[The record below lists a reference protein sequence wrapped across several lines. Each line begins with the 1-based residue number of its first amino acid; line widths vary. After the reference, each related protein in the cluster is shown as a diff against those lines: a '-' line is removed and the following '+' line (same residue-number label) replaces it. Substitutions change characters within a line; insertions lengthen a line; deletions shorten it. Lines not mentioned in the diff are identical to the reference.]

1 MMMRTSERKVN
12 RWALVGIGAFAVVAL
27 LLVSWDSYLYDLWQ
41 HHDVIWFYLCGK
53 AWMNGMTPYVDFA
66 DSKGPLL
73 WLIYG
78 IGYLISPHDYTGM
91 YWLSC
96 VLYTF
101 IFYQCYKCATLF
113 VRDTRL
119 ALAAVLLSA
128 VFFLSGL
135 THIEVRAEDYCYALM
150 LPLFYRFLRYNVGR
164 EQGHRFVKST
174 ALLLGFA
181 LGATLLIK
189 YSCTLMLA
197 VFIPY
202 WCYIVPRRTGYSPWK
217 ALGWCTLAGILT
229 ILPMVA
235 WLGWQGCLDDC
246 INEYFLNTFN
256 TFDNLHG
263 EQITVKQVL
272 LMFLGKRV
280 ILFTLGVIACVI
292 IYCRTI
298 GKSCLMAVIAL
309 LWFMTVILL
318 NGTDRIYLNVL
329 SLFTVL
335 AAGIVTQ
342 ALSRWLRWWWV
353 TGILTLGVLA
363 LLFNTVE
370 RKSLFSEQLPDR
382 QIWYYYPTLL
392 SQYEQPRLLYLMCHD
407 HGEGVPVDA
416 LPACKYWSLQ
426 MGYTPD
432 MVEDQLN
439 AVKQH
444 RCNAVFV
451 ESDNLPMIALLERN
465 GYYRNDFAEAGMGDK
480 RWKRFLMYSDRELK
494 AMPSRYPTPMEVLT
508 KRNVVLEKKQ

>member
-1 MMMRTSERKVN
+1 M
-12 RWALVGIGAFAVVAL
+12 AIGVFAILAL

-41 HHDVIWFYLCGK
+41 HHDVIWFYMCGK

-91 YWLSC
+91 FWISC

-119 ALAAVLLSA
+119 ALVAVLLSA

-150 LPLFYRFLRYNVGR
+150 LPMFYRFLRFNVA
-164 EQGHRFVKST
+164 HDHSTRFAKST
-174 ALLLGFA
+174 AILLGFA
-181 LGATLLIK
+181 LGVTLLIK

-197 VFIPY
+197 TFIPY
-202 WCYIVPRRTGYSPWK
+202 CCIVMARRSGYSPWR
-217 ALGWCTLAGILT
+217 AFGWCTLVGILN
-229 ILPMVA
+229 ILPMVLWLA
-235 WLGWQGCLDDC
+235 WHGCLDDFF
-246 INEYFLNTFN
+246 NEYFLSTFSTFN
-256 TFDNLHG
+256 NMH
-263 EQITVKQVL
+263 EERITVSQVL

-280 ILFTLGVIACVI
+280 ILFTLGVIASVI

-298 GKSCLMAVIAL
+298 RSGGLFAVIAFV
-309 LWFMTVILL
+309 WFIGVILL
-318 NGTDRIYLNVL
+318 NGTDRIYMNVL

-342 ALSRWLRWWWV
+342 ALSRWLRWWAV
-353 TGILTLGVLA
+353 VGLTCVGVLA
-363 LLFNTVE
+363 LLFGTVE
-370 RKSLFSEQLPDR
+370 HKSLFAKQLPDR
-382 QIWYYYPTLL
+382 EIWYYYPTLL
-392 SQYEQPRLLYLMCHD
+392 TQYEQPRLLYLMCHD

-426 MGYTPD
+426 MGYTPL
-432 MVEDQLN
+432 MVEDQVN
-439 AVKQH
+439 AVKKH
-444 RCNAVFV
+444 LCDAVFV
-451 ESDNLPMIALLERN
+451 ESDNYEMIKLVEEN
-465 GYYRNDFAEAGMGDK
+465 GYYRNDFAEAGMGATD
-480 RWKRFLMYSDRELK
+480 WKRFIMYSSKPLK
-494 AMPSRYPTPMEVLT
+494 PMSSRYPSAMEVLS
-508 KRNVVLEKKQ
+508 KRNVVMDVKK

>member
-1 MMMRTSERKVN
+1 MMMRTSERKVH
-12 RWALVGIGAFAVVAL
+12 RWALVGIGAFAVLAL

-78 IGYLISPHDYTGM
+78 IGYLISPNDYTGM

-96 VLYTF
+96 ALYTF
-101 IFYQCYKCATLF
+101 IFYQCYKCAMLF

-119 ALAAVLLSA
+119 ALVAVLISA
-128 VFFLSGL
+128 IFFLSGL

-150 LPLFYRFLRYNVGR
+150 IPLFYRFLRYNVAH
-164 EQGHRFVKST
+164 ENGHRFVKST

-181 LGATLLIK
+181 LGGTFLIK

-202 WCYIVPRRTGYSPWK
+202 WCIVVARRCGYSPWR
-217 ALGWCTLAGILT
+217 ALGWCALAGILT
-229 ILPMVA
+229 ILPMTA
-235 WLGWQGCLDDC
+235 WLAWHGCLDDC
-246 INEYFLNTFN
+246 VNEYFLNTFS

-280 ILFTLGVIACVI
+280 ILFTLGVIASVI
-292 IYCRTI
+292 IYCKTI
-298 GKSCLMAVIAL
+298 GKGWLMAVMAL
-309 LWFMTVILL
+309 VWFMAVILL

-342 ALSRWLRWWWV
+342 ALSRWLRWWAV
-353 TGILTLGVLA
+353 VGILGVGVLA
-363 LLFNTVE
+363 LLFSTVE
-370 RKSLFSEQLPDR
+370 RKSLFSQQLPDR
-382 QIWYYYPTLL
+382 EIWYYYPTLL

-407 HGEGVPVDA
+407 HGEGVPVNA

-426 MGYTPD
+426 MGYTQAMLD
-432 MVEDQLN
+432 DQVN

-444 RCNAVFV
+444 RCDAAFV
-451 ESDNLPMIALLERN
+451 ESDNDEMISLLENN

-480 RWKRFLMYSDRELK
+480 SWKRFLMYSSKPLK
-494 AMPSRYPTPMEVLT
+494 PMASCYPTPTQVLT
-508 KRNVVLEKKQ
+508 KRNVILDNKR

>member
-1 MMMRTSERKVN
+1 MTNRERKTN
-12 RWALVGIGAFAVVAL
+12 RWALLAIGVFAVVAL

-53 AWMNGMTPYVDFA
+53 AWMNSMTPYVDFA

-101 IFYQCYKCATLF
+101 IFYQCYKCARLF

-119 ALAAVLLSA
+119 ALVAVLLSA

-135 THIEVRAEDYCYALM
+135 THIEVRAEDYCYAFM
-150 LPLFYRFLRYNVGR
+150 LPIFYRFLRFNVEHEHSR
-164 EQGHRFVKST
+164 RYVKST
-174 ALLLGFA
+174 AMLLGFA

-189 YSCTLMLA
+189 YSCTLMLGI
-197 VFIPY
+197 FIPY
-202 WCYIVPRRTGYSPWK
+202 FCFVIPRRCGYSPWR
-217 ALGWCTLAGILT
+217 ALGWCAATGIVT
-229 ILPMVA
+229 ILPMIGWLA
-235 WLGWQGCLDDC
+235 WHGCLDDF

-263 EQITVKQVL
+263 EEITVKQVL

-280 ILFTLGVIACVI
+280 ILFTLGVIASVI
-292 IYCRTI
+292 IYCKTI
-298 GKSCLMAVIAL
+298 GKGWMMALIAL
-309 LWFMTVILL
+309 LWFMAVILL

-342 ALSRWLRWWWV
+342 ALSRWLRWWAAV
-353 TGILTLGVLA
+353 GVLSVGVLA
-363 LLFNTVE
+363 LLFGTVE
-370 RKSLFSEQLPDR
+370 HKSLFAKQLLDR
-382 QIWYYYPTLL
+382 EIWYYYPTLL

-416 LPACKYWSLQ
+416 MPACKYWSLQ
-426 MGYTPD
+426 MGYTQAMID
-432 MVEDQLN
+432 DQTD

-444 RCNAVFV
+444 KCDAVFV
-451 ESDNLPMIALLERN
+451 ESDNTEMIKLVEEN
-465 GYYRNDFAEAGMGDK
+465 GYYLNDFVQAGMGDK
-480 RWKRFLMYSDRELK
+480 SWKRFLMYSSKPLK
-494 AMPSRYPTPMEVLT
+494 PMASRYPSPMEVLT
-508 KRNVVLEKKQ
+508 KRNVVLEGKK

>member
-1 MMMRTSERKVN
+1 MMNEIRERSVQL
-12 RWALVGIGAFAVVAL
+12 WVLLAIGVFAILAL

-78 IGYLISPHDYTGM
+78 IGYLLSPHDYTGM
-91 YWLSC
+91 YWLAC

-101 IFYQCYKCATLF
+101 IFYQCYKCARLF

-119 ALAAVLLSA
+119 ALVAVLISA

-150 LPLFYRFLRYNVGR
+150 LPLFYRFLRYNVAH

-181 LGATLLIK
+181 LGATFLIK

-197 VFIPY
+197 IFIPY
-202 WCYIVPRRTGYSPWK
+202 WCIVVPRRTGYSPWK
-217 ALGWCTLAGILT
+217 ALGWCVLAGVLT
-229 ILPMVA
+229 ILPMIA
-235 WLGWQGCLDDC
+235 WLAWKGCLMDF

-263 EQITVKQVL
+263 EQITPMQVL

-280 ILFTLGVIACVI
+280 ILFTLGVIASVI
-292 IYCRTI
+292 IYCKTI
-298 GKSCLMAVIAL
+298 GKGWLMAVIAL
-309 LWFMTVILL
+309 LWFMAVILL

-342 ALSRWLRWWWV
+342 ALSRWLRWWTV
-353 TGILTLGVLA
+353 VGVLGIGVLA
-363 LLFNTVE
+363 LLFGTVE
-370 RKSLFSEQLPDR
+370 HKSLFAKQLPDR
-382 QIWYYYPTLL
+382 EIWYYYPTLL
-392 SQYEQPRLLYLMCHD
+392 RQYERPRLLYLMCHD

-426 MGYTPD
+426 MGYTTA
-432 MVEDQLN
+432 MVDDQIN
-439 AVKQH
+439 AVKGH
-444 RCNAVFV
+444 KCDAVFV
-451 ESDNLPMIALLERN
+451 DSDNIAMIQLLEIN
-465 GYYRNDFAEAGMGDK
+465 GYYRNDFAEAGLGAKD
-480 RWKRFLMYSDRELK
+480 WKRFLMYSSKPLK
-494 AMPSRYPTPMEVLT
+494 PMASHYPSPMEVLT
-508 KRNVVLEKKQ
+508 KRNVVLDGKK

>member
-1 MMMRTSERKVN
+1 MMNEIRERRVQ
-12 RWALVGIGAFAVVAL
+12 WWVLLAIGVFAILAL

-78 IGYLISPHDYTGM
+78 IGYLLSLHDYTGM
-91 YWLSC
+91 YWLAC

-101 IFYQCYKCATLF
+101 IFYQCYKCARLF

-119 ALAAVLLSA
+119 ALVAVLISA

-150 LPLFYRFLRYNVGR
+150 LPLFYRFLRYNVAH
-164 EQGHRFVKST
+164 EQGHRFIKST

-181 LGATLLIK
+181 LGATFLIK

-197 VFIPY
+197 IFIPY
-202 WCYIVPRRTGYSPWK
+202 WCIVVPRRSGYSPWK
-217 ALGWCTLAGILT
+217 ALGWCVLAGVLT
-229 ILPMVA
+229 ILPMIA
-235 WLGWQGCLDDC
+235 WLAWKGCLMDF

-263 EQITVKQVL
+263 EQITPKQVL

-280 ILFTLGVIACVI
+280 IMFTLGVIASVI
-292 IYCRTI
+292 IYCKTI
-298 GKSCLMAVIAL
+298 GKGWLMAVIAL
-309 LWFMTVILL
+309 LWFMAVILL

-342 ALSRWLRWWWV
+342 ALSRWLRWWAV
-353 TGILTLGVLA
+353 VGVLGIGVLA
-363 LLFNTVE
+363 LLFGTVE
-370 RKSLFSEQLPDR
+370 HKSLFAKQLPDR
-382 QIWYYYPTLL
+382 EIWYYYPTLL
-392 SQYEQPRLLYLMCHD
+392 SQYERPRLLYLMCHD

-426 MGYTPD
+426 MGYTPA
-432 MVEDQLN
+432 MVEDQIN
-439 AVKQH
+439 AVKGH
-444 RCNAVFV
+444 KCDAVFV
-451 ESDNLPMIALLERN
+451 DSDNIAMIQLLENN
-465 GYYRNDFAEAGMGDK
+465 GYCRNDFAEAGLGAKD
-480 RWKRFLMYSDRELK
+480 WKRFIMYSSKPLK
-494 AMPSRYPTPMEVLT
+494 PMASRYPSPMEVLT
-508 KRNVVLEKKQ
+508 KRNVVLDGKK